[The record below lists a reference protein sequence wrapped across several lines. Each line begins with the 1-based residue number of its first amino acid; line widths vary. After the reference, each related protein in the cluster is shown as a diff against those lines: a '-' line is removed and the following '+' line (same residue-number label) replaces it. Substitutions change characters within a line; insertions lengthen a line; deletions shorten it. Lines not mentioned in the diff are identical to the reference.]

1 MKIESAFPNSIKLS
15 LSIVRC
21 LVFSSSESVG
31 LGHPLTSTTSM
42 ASPKVAAGKV
52 WGNTGQTLCTKSCK
66 GEHLL
71 RYHELRELIQLQGE
85 LGGVLGMGEGRGVRG
100 NTGQSLWG
108 KG

>member
-21 LVFSSSESVG
+21 LVFSSSESAG
-31 LGHPLTSTTSM
+31 LGHPLTITASM

-52 WGNTGQTLCTKSCK
+52 WGNTGQTLCTKSSK

-71 RYHELRELIQLQGE
+71 RYHELSERET
-85 LGGVLGMGEGRGVRG
+85 LGKVCGVRG

-108 KG
+108 ERKHWAKFVG